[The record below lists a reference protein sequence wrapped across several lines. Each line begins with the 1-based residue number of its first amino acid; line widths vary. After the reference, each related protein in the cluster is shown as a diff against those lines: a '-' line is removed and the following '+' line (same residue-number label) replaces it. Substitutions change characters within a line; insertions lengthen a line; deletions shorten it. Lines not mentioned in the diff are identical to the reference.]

1 MRALNQPTSWWGWN
15 WEPPTPMSI
24 AELIMAGNMSTQ
36 VAAMFWVAMEK
47 GASLILAAD
56 PPHSGKTTTLSA
68 LLSFTLPNTLVY
80 FTRGVGETFTLP
92 PVSPNYHTYIL
103 VNEMSD
109 HIPVYTW
116 DDHARRAFE
125 LLHEGYRLGT
135 TMHAD
140 TVDGVLSQLEGD
152 LGIPKRHVAGL
163 TFIVPMYIGRRG
175 PYGYERRITEVAM
188 LESAADGYRVSQA
201 AVWDREEDTHRLF
214 PKNGVRDA
222 LAQWAG
228 MTPVKLDVAIAA
240 RQTFLENLINAGTTS
255 IPEVNAALLAFQVEE
270 FGLTD
275 EG

>member
-1 MRALNQPTSWWGWN
+1 
-15 WEPPTPMSI
+15 MSI
-24 AELIMAGNMSTQ
+24 AELITAGNMSAEL
-36 VAAMFWVAMEK
+36 AAMFWVAMEK

-68 LLSFTLPNTLVY
+68 LLAFTLPNTLVY

-92 PVSPNYHTYIL
+92 PPTDDYHTYIL

-125 LLHEGYRLGT
+125 LLHEGYQLGT

-140 TVDGVLSQLEGD
+140 TVEGVIQQLEGD
-152 LGIPKRHVAGL
+152 LRIPKRHVAGL
-163 TFIVPMYIGRRG
+163 TFIVPMYIGRG
-175 PYGYERRITEVAM
+175 DGYGYVRRITEVAM
-188 LESAADGYRVSQA
+188 LEPTGEGYRISQA
-201 AVWDREEDTHRLF
+201 ATWDRDEDTHRLF
-214 PKNGVRDA
+214 PKQGVRDA

-228 MTPVKLDVAIAA
+228 ITPVDLDVAIAT
-240 RQTFLENLINAGTTS
+240 RQTFLENLINAGTTT

-270 FGLTD
+270 FGISED
-275 EG
+275 D